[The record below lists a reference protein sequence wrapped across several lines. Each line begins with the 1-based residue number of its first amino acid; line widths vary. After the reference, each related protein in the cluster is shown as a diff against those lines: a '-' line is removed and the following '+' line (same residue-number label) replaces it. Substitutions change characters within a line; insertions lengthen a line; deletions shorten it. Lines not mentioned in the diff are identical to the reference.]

1 MSDVDAVLQQLRA
14 LVGSGTLPEWP
25 QRQFGAPVPGVPGW
39 TGAAADNAHQASQ
52 RIDALRGKLAD
63 TYAAATPLVRQ
74 AAQVATVA
82 QRNLD
87 AIIAQWQDDK
97 AGLTPYMDTSRGRAA
112 YITLGQRRVDQG
124 TRVLADT
131 EQAFS
136 ALAAR
141 IHAAGAGLPHPLSG
155 GAPAAAPEP
164 IPSWGTQVDQVK
176 KWWQSQTKAEQ
187 DALVRE
193 HPDEIGQLDGLP
205 CQTRDAANRTM
216 MSRDRQRVDQA
227 AADHHVS
234 TDEVKAHPQ
243 AYGLTATDVMR
254 YTNADKVRAGLD
266 DQQLA
271 TGADTYLLIYKP
283 EAFGGKGRAA
293 IAINNPDTAANVA
306 VVVPGTSHSV
316 TEGWLSAPDSRNL
329 YQQMQSTSPG
339 KNSVIAWMGYD
350 APNSLSDP
358 RVASTPLAHE
368 GGGLL
373 SFDVNGIKATADTP
387 AHYTVIGHSYG
398 STTVADA
405 AWAGMKADD
414 VVLIGSPGTDMAHNA
429 NDFHLPPGGHL
440 YVGSASTDPI
450 TELGQIPTIA
460 VPGHTATIF
469 LGPDPALDGFG
480 SVRFKA
486 EVPGLTFN
494 DHSHYYQP
502 DTESLRSMGLIAT
515 GQGATLQSHGLTAP
529 HRGDLL
535 DRAVDGAL
543 DGPLGGLPDF
553 EFPRIPGVPFP

>member
-141 IHAAGAGLPHPLSG
+141 IHAAG
-155 GAPAAAPEP
+155 
-164 IPSWGTQVDQVK
+164 
-176 KWWQSQTKAEQ
+176 
-187 DALVRE
+187 
-193 HPDEIGQLDGLP
+193 
-205 CQTRDAANRTM
+205 
-216 MSRDRQRVDQA
+216 
-227 AADHHVS
+227 
-234 TDEVKAHPQ
+234 
-243 AYGLTATDVMR
+243 
-254 YTNADKVRAGLD
+254 AGLD